1 MSDVEWDYANLYENM
16 KDFVD
21 RVDDM
26 LASEGTAKKQIE
38 TIIKASLPAYKQRFG
53 L

>member
-1 MSDVEWDYANLYENM
+1 MDEDWDYTNLYENM

-26 LASEGTAKKQIE
+26 LSSEGKAKKQIE
-38 TIIKASLPAYKQRFG
+38 SILKASLPAYKQRFG